1 MPPIQNQVPPPGYG
15 GVPQDLPPMP
25 KQGGGLKLLPITIIL
40 GVLFFFTLIF
50 AFWAFAQMQDYK
62 NNSDKKAAAAVIKA
76 EASQETKLNAEFAE
90 KEKSPYKTY
99 QSTADFASVK
109 IVYPKLWG
117 SHVDET
123 SQGGTPVN
131 GFFHPNFVPRLTGD
145 MPIALRV
152 QVVSTPYAQSLKQ
165 YESNVAAGT
174 AKAKPITVEGVKGV
188 TGMRFDGKIS
198 AQYTGSVVLFPVRDK
213 TLKIWT
219 EIPGNVA
226 DLDNIVLKNL
236 TFSP

>member
-1 MPPIQNQVPPPGYG
+1 M
-15 GVPQDLPPMP
+15 
-25 KQGGGLKLLPITIIL
+25 
-40 GVLFFFTLIF
+40 
-50 AFWAFAQMQDYK
+50 
-62 NNSDKKAAAAVIKA
+62 
-76 EASQETKLNAEFAE
+76 
-90 KEKSPYKTY
+90 
-99 QSTADFASVK
+99 
-109 IVYPKLWG
+109 
-117 SHVDET
+117 
-123 SQGGTPVN
+123 
-131 GFFHPNFVPRLTGD
+131 PRLTGD